1 MSDINKYFLTN
12 DEVLYLSR
20 YLIIKRNILLGSGIN
35 DKDNEVATINN
46 ILIQFLGD
54 KYDYREII
62 RRDFKL
68 KD

>member
-12 DEVLYLSR
+12 DEVLYLAR
-20 YLIIKRNILLGSGIN
+20 YLIIKRNILIGSGID
-35 DKDNEVATINN
+35 DKDNEVAIINN

>member
-12 DEVLYLSR
+12 DEVLYLAR
-20 YLIIKRNILLGSGIN
+20 YLIIKRNILIGSGIN